1 MLGGGEWGG
10 GGDCKMPKR
19 FVEVQAGRQGRWVG
33 ADGGARAVLTGRQP
47 LWERKE
53 V

>member
-1 MLGGGEWGG
+1 MLGGGERGG
-10 GGDCKMPKR
+10 GGDCKVPKR
-19 FVEVQAGRQGRWVG
+19 FVEVQPGRQGRWVR